1 MILPFNEMMKHIY
14 LLGDSIRMGYGE
26 PVRELLAGFAGVH
39 FPEEN
44 CRFSLNTLC
53 FLHTWAEQMIDAR
66 PEEIDLVH
74 WNNGLWDV
82 CHFEGDPLPLVPPD
96 VYEAALRRIIQRIRT
111 VFPNAKILFAL
122 TTGINASMTKFQRG
136 VPMRT
141 QAEIDEYNRIA
152 CRVMAD
158 EGVGLDRL
166 DEASRLIPSSDRAD
180 WVHFQPAG
188 YAVLARR
195 AAQAIRSALE

>member
-1 MILPFNEMMKHIY
+1 MKQIY

-26 PVRELLAGFAGVH
+26 LVRELLAGYADVY

-53 FLHTWAEQMIDAR
+53 FLHTWVEQAQDVR
-66 PEEIDLVH
+66 PEEINLVH
-74 WNNGLWDV
+74 WNNGLWDA

-96 VYEAALRRIIQRIRT
+96 VYETTLHRIIQRIQT

-122 TTGINASMTKFQRG
+122 TTCIDESMTKFRRG

-141 QAEIDEYNRIA
+141 QSEIDEYNRIA
-152 CRVMAD
+152 CRVMAE
-158 EGVGLDRL
+158 EGIGLNRL

-180 WVHFQPAG
+180 WVHFTPAG
-188 YAVLARR
+188 YTVLARHV
-195 AAQAIRSALE
+195 AQTIRGAMDI

>member
-1 MILPFNEMMKHIY
+1 MKQIY

-26 PVRELLAGFAGVH
+26 LVRDLLAGCAAVH
-39 FPEEN
+39 FPLEN

-53 FLHTWAEQMIDAR
+53 FLHTWAEQMQDVQ
-66 PEEIDLVH
+66 PEEINLVH

-96 VYEAALRRIIQRIRT
+96 MYEATLRRIIQRIRI

-122 TTGINASMTKFQRG
+122 TTGIDESMTKIQRG

-141 QAEIDEYNRIA
+141 QAEIDEYNHIA
-152 CRVMAD
+152 RRVMKE
-158 EGVGLDRL
+158 EGVGINRL
-166 DEASRLIPSSDRAD
+166 DEVSRLIPSSDRAD

-188 YAVLARR
+188 YAALARHTAR
-195 AAQAIRSALE
+195 AIRDAMDI

>member
-1 MILPFNEMMKHIY
+1 MKQIY
-14 LLGDSIRMGYGE
+14 LLGDSVRMGYGE
-26 PVRELLAGFAGVH
+26 LVRDLLAGCAAVH
-39 FPEEN
+39 FPQDN

-53 FLHTWAEQMIDAR
+53 FLHTWAEQMQDVQ
-66 PEEIDLVH
+66 PEEINLVH

-96 VYEAALRRIIQRIRT
+96 MYEATLRRIIQRIRT

-122 TTGINASMTKFQRG
+122 TTCIDESMTKFQRG

-141 QAEIDEYNRIA
+141 QVEIDEYNRIA
-152 CRVMAD
+152 CHAMAE
-158 EGVGLDRL
+158 EGVGIDRL

-180 WVHFQPAG
+180 WVHFTPTG
-188 YAVLARR
+188 YMVLARH
-195 AAQAIRSALE
+195 AAQTIRGAMDI